1 MVTVAQHKTTLS
13 AQKAI
18 SVSLPQELAER
29 YGWQAGQSLEVQE
42 RDGHLE
48 LIPPVTRLRKVYV
61 EATNVCNLACVMCMR
76 NIWEESSGFMEEAIF
91 EKILDG
97 IEKLSFP
104 PTVFFGGFGE
114 PLAHPHIVDMVAAAK
129 KVGATVEL
137 ITNATLLTP
146 ERSRQL
152 IQAGLDTLW
161 ISLDGIHPESY
172 ADIRLGAE
180 LQKVLEN
187 IETFQRLRPPAHL
200 PHPKIGIV
208 FVAMRRNIA
217 DLPELY
223 RLRKRLGVKQVLVT
237 NVLPYS
243 VEMLHE
249 SLYARALH
257 EPLYIASKWIP
268 ELDFPRIEF
277 DSLTVQPFIETLRSG
292 FNTSWGGVNL
302 STASDW
308 CPFIHR
314 GSVAI
319 AWHGGLSPCLPLLHD
334 HTSYLAENRPRF
346 SKAYFVGS
354 LKENALLELW
364 ENSDYLAFREKVQRF
379 DFAPCAV
386 CGGCDLS
393 LENREDCYGN
403 TFPTCGGC
411 LYAQGIVRCP

>member
-1 MVTVAQHKTTLS
+1 MVTVAQHNTTLS
-13 AQKAI
+13 AQKGI

-48 LIPPVTRLRKVYV
+48 LLPPVSGLRKVYV
-61 EATNVCNLACVMCMR
+61 EATNVCNLACLMCIR

-114 PLAHPHIVDMVAAAK
+114 PLAHPHIVDMVASAK

-223 RLRKRLGVKQVLVT
+223 RWSKRLGAKQVLVT

-243 VEMLHE
+243 VEMLNE

-257 EPLYIASKWIP
+257 EPLYISSEWIP

-302 STASDW
+302 SIASDW
-308 CPFIHR
+308 CPFIQR
-314 GSVAI
+314 GSVSI